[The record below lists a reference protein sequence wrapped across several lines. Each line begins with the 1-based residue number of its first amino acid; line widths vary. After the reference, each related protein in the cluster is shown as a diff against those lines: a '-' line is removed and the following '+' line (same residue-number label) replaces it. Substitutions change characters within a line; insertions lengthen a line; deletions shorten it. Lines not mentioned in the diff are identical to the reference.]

1 MSGITV
7 QLVFAFVGTR
17 VPYFMLESATAA
29 SSPARS
35 PFGNASLVSFNAAAQ
50 PTLRADSARTS
61 PHLTPCIPT
70 NLFTAQ
76 GLLSHL
82 AKALEPSLHAAAA
95 PEAATTESA
104 SLSPTVPLPFHKPPV
119 FELFDYA
126 SLDPLEGSAA
136 LHDEQV
142 LLVLCDI
149 ATTAQL
155 VEALQ
160 LEWLEVYSGAHHPHH
175 RSCSASTLE
184 PAHTTDMAVCTT
196 EEKLRNVAHAQQA
209 LCKPV
214 GLHLSLLSKELL
226 SREATLTAQKEQ
238 LAQMRSC
245 AAAGTAPA
253 AAPATAIGGDG
264 VSTPMLYGRA
274 ASFPLLVELEPSL
287 ASEPAL
293 SATDATHL
301 QKLEAPLALC
311 EARVRAVESL
321 MQRAAKHHA
330 KLLELAASER
340 ATEEAFQ
347 SGNVSRA
354 CAEYLER
361 TEQDRSAAE
370 AIIADY
376 QVEMTRQV
384 KVVRQLVAYITQV
397 RRLVSKAKYEMGVVE
412 LILSRLS
419 LTSLRPRL
427 MEEAEALLRR
437 RVILRRAARRQMLLL
452 QETEFVELQQDLE
465 SFSQRME
472 VQKVLP
478 EKVRWY
484 LRAPLPSL
492 MPEEDPVA
500 TLLDHAL
507 IDREEDEAQEL
518 VEKTR
523 VHMTDSLDPAKN
535 ALQITEALLPVERL
549 ARRLEEARASA
560 AQYKSRVEEL
570 EERLKMYETAEAL
583 SPPPLQD
590 SVVKS
595 LSTERP
601 AEGGGSFEEG

>member
-17 VPYFMLESATAA
+17 VPYFMPESTTAA
-29 SSPARS
+29 NSPARS
-35 PFGNASLVSFNAAAQ
+35 PFGNASSVSFNTAAQ
-50 PTLRADSARTS
+50 GTLRADSARTS
-61 PHLTPCIPT
+61 PHLAPCIPA
-70 NLFTAQ
+70 NVFTAQ

-82 AKALEPSLHAAAA
+82 AKALEPSLHAAAT
-95 PEAATTESA
+95 PEATTTDSA
-104 SLSPTVPLPFHKPPV
+104 SLSPTVPLLFHKPPV

-126 SLDPLEGSAA
+126 SLDPLEGSAV

-175 RSCSASTLE
+175 HSSSTSTLQ

-214 GLHLSLLSKELL
+214 GLHLSLLRRELL
-226 SREATLTAQKEQ
+226 ARGATLAAQKEQ
-238 LAQMRSC
+238 LGQMRSC
-245 AAAGTAPA
+245 TAAGTGIA
-253 AAPATAIGGDG
+253 ASSTASGSDG
-264 VSTPMLYGRA
+264 VSTPMLSGRA

-293 SATDATHL
+293 RATDATHL

-311 EARVRAVESL
+311 EARVRAIESL
-321 MQRAAKHHA
+321 MQRAEKHHT
-330 KLLELAASER
+330 KLLELAASES
-340 ATEEAFQ
+340 ATEEVFQ

-376 QVEMTRQV
+376 QVEMTRQL

-437 RVILRRAARRQMLLL
+437 RVIVRRAARRQMLLL

-492 MPEEDPVA
+492 LPEEDPVA

-523 VHMTDSLDPAKN
+523 VYTADSSDPATN
-535 ALQITEALLPVERL
+535 ALQITKALLPVERL

-583 SPPPLQD
+583 SPPPLQE

-595 LSTERP
+595 PSTEKP
-601 AEGGGSFEEG
+601 AERGGMFEEG